1 MGDYLGANAGLYF
14 LELLVP
20 PPQVSRPTGT
30 AESATTK
37 EGHQALTGWHLPA
50 TVVWLKEIGP
60 ESLNRHAILRGHIN
74 LKGISLYYLTGFAPA
89 AAVAM
94 LGFLWCLAPATIAA
108 PVINGA
114 IPEKSHGVSSPSRV
128 RITGVWARATVPGQ
142 AVGVAY
148 LTIASAVPVAL
159 VRVETDAAKQVQLHN
174 MRMNQGVM
182 EMREHKELKIAAN
195 EVLALAPGGMHLML
209 LGLKKPLKAG
219 EKIFLAFTFVDKTH
233 TEVTSTIDVPIR
245 PIGHE

>member
-1 MGDYLGANAGLYF
+1 
-14 LELLVP
+14 
-20 PPQVSRPTGT
+20 
-30 AESATTK
+30 
-37 EGHQALTGWHLPA
+37 
-50 TVVWLKEIGP
+50 
-60 ESLNRHAILRGHIN
+60 
-74 LKGISLYYLTGFAPA
+74 
-89 AAVAM
+89 
-94 LGFLWCLAPATIAA
+94 
-108 PVINGA
+108 
-114 IPEKSHGVSSPSRV
+114 
-128 RITGVWARATVPGQ
+128 VPGQ

-219 EKIFLAFTFVDKTH
+219 EKISLAFTFVDKTH